1 MCFLALK
8 REPLEAA
15 YIGWRGFVMG
25 ITGRSWSS
33 ISVCCA
39 RRSPPWRQR
48 GHVAPSVSDLI
59 AAIVDLGAND

>member
-1 MCFLALK
+1 
-8 REPLEAA
+8 
-15 YIGWRGFVMG
+15 MG